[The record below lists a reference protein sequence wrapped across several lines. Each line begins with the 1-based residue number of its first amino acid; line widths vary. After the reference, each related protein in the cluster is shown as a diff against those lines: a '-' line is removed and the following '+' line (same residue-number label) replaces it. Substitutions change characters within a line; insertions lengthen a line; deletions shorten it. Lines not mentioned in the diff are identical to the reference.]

1 MAKPIIYMV
10 VIVMLLA
17 SCSGGSNSQ
26 QSSPDYEKTK
36 KMVTDILKT
45 DDGKKALQEALKDE
59 SLKQEIVLQ
68 SDEVNKAVESM
79 FSGDKGKKFWS
90 ELFNDPSFV
99 QSYVDATR
107 KQDQELIK
115 GLMSDSEYQ
124 NKMISLFQNEEARK
138 MILQILKSQDY
149 KSHLEKTIQE
159 TLNNPVF
166 KAQMTESLIK
176 AAEKMESGQ
185 GQSKSEGEVNKQNN
199 GGSSGGGSGGG
210 QSSSGG

>member
-17 SCSGGSNSQ
+17 SCNGGSNDE

-59 SLKQEIVLQ
+59 SLKQELVLQ
-68 SDEVNKAVESM
+68 SEEVNKAVEAM

-107 KQDQELIK
+107 KQDQELLK

-176 AAEKMESGQ
+176 AAEEMESGQ
-185 GQSKSEGEVNKQNN
+185 GQSSSEGDVNQQNN
-199 GGSSGGGSGGG
+199 EGSSGGGGGGG
-210 QSSSGG
+210 QGSSGG